1 MLTNSLVGQGRLPF
15 LPKILEPRCRVA
27 KAQQFESDPDS
38 TIPGGIRQRQR
49 RVALRAVCAATLAF
63 VIIIFYAVIGSAQTN
78 LIRAR
83 SAILADLASGEVLY
97 EQNAS
102 DPIAPAS
109 ITKVLT
115 LYLAF
120 EAIEEG
126 RVHLTDGVRI
136 SQNAVSAKPVRMG
149 LKAGTVV
156 PFEELINGTAI
167 VSGNDAAI
175 AVAEHVGGSEENFVR
190 MMNIKAKQLGMWNS
204 HFINPNGLPAAGQ
217 VTTAKDILKLSE
229 AYLKRFPQCL
239 EIHSQQKFTY
249 NNRTRSNANRLL
261 GTCAG
266 VDGLKTGFVN
276 ASGYNL
282 AATGVRGGRRLV
294 AVVLGASSPGLRKT
308 ETSRLLEYGF
318 EGTPLTPVIM
328 AKETAQQR
336 AARTRVTKRAAQRS
350 RAVKTC
356 AAKKEPTIVQA
367 EGSQLTASGKQRSM
381 TASLGAKPSQSKL
394 IRATAVNS
402 GKAGST
408 NDAKQSSAQV
418 ASADS
423 RVRESGKPVRTKALQ
438 SAAATS
444 AGSGSRK
451 KQVEVESSA
460 KQRPRNKGSATRKSQ
475 IQTAEKATPAVHCSI
490 KKPVRAAN

>member
-15 LPKILEPRCRVA
+15 SDEDFSPRCRIA
-27 KAQQFESDPDS
+27 KPQLFALDHDS
-38 TIPGGIRQRQR
+38 IPADIQRQQPR
-49 RVALRAVCAATLAF
+49 LALRALCAAALVF
-63 VIIIFYAVIGSAQTN
+63 VIIMFYAKISNAQTN
-78 LIRAR
+78 FIRAR
-83 SAILADLASGEVLY
+83 SAILVDLASGEVLY

-102 DPIAPAS
+102 DLIAPAS

-126 RVHLTDGVRI
+126 RVHWSDGVRI

-156 PFEELINGTAI
+156 PLQELIYGTAI

-204 HFINPNGLPAAGQ
+204 NFVNPNGLPAAGQ
-217 VTTAKDILKLSE
+217 VTTAKDILKLSV
-229 AYLKRFPQCL
+229 AYLQRFPRCL

-261 GTCAG
+261 GACPG

-276 ASGYNL
+276 AAGYNL
-282 AATGVRGGRRLV
+282 AATGTRGGRRLV
-294 AVVLGASSPGLRKT
+294 AVVLGAASPGLRKT
-308 ETSRLLEYGF
+308 ETTRLLEYGF

-328 AKETAQQR
+328 AKESTQR
-336 AARTRVTKRAAQRS
+336 PAAEATVSRGATGRS

-356 AAKKEPTIVQA
+356 AVKGKRVVVQA
-367 EGSQLTASGKQRSM
+367 KGSPPASSAKQAIL
-381 TASLGAKPSQSKL
+381 TASLGVKPSQPKL
-394 IRATAVNS
+394 LKTAAVAN
-402 GKAGST
+402 GKAGLTT
-408 NDAKQSSAQV
+408 NAKQSVGKAGRS
-418 ASADS
+418 DS
-423 RVRESGKPVRTKALQ
+423 RVQAVGNPVQTKAVQ
-438 SAAATS
+438 SAAAKP
-444 AGSGSRK
+444 ADSGPRK
-451 KQVEVESSA
+451 KQPEAGAAA
-460 KQRPRNKGSATRKSQ
+460 KQKPMNKVSATAKSQ
-475 IQTAEKATPAVHCSI
+475 SQTPEKAKPAVQCSI
-490 KKPVRAAN
+490 KKPARMAN

>member
-1 MLTNSLVGQGRLPF
+1 MLTNSLVGQGRLSF
-15 LPKILEPRCRVA
+15 LDKSPASSRRIAKPQLFELE
-27 KAQQFESDPDS
+27 PDS
-38 TIPGGIRQRQR
+38 TPGDNRRRQR
-49 RVALRAVCAATLAF
+49 RVALRALGVAALVLVITL
-63 VIIIFYAVIGSAQTN
+63 FYADISSAQSN
-78 LIRAR
+78 LLRAR

-102 DPIAPAS
+102 EPIAPAS
-109 ITKVLT
+109 IAKVLT

-126 RVHLTDGVRI
+126 RVHVTDGVRI

-156 PFEELINGTAI
+156 PFQELINGTAI

-204 HFINPNGLPAAGQ
+204 NFVNPNGLPAAGQ
-217 VTTAKDILKLSE
+217 VTTARDILKLSV
-229 AYLKRFPQCL
+229 AYLQRFPQCL

-308 ETSRLLEYGF
+308 ETTRLLEYGF
-318 EGTPLTPVIM
+318 EGTPLTPVIT
-328 AKETAQQR
+328 AKESAQQR
-336 AARTRVTKRAAQRS
+336 APQARGIRGAAGRS
-350 RAVKTC
+350 KVVKTSAVK
-356 AAKKEPTIVQA
+356 KKSTIVQA
-367 EGSQLTASGKQRSM
+367 KGPQRVASGKQEIM

-394 IRATAVNS
+394 EKAAAVS
-402 GKAGST
+402 TGKAGSAK
-408 NDAKQSSAQV
+408 NAKQSSAQV
-418 ASADS
+418 SSADNK
-423 RVRESGKPVRTKALQ
+423 VQTVGKPVRTKAQ
-438 SAAATS
+438 QNAAATP

-451 KQVEVESSA
+451 KQAEVESPA
-460 KQRPRNKGSATRKSQ
+460 KQKPRNKVTTTGKSQ
-475 IQTAEKATPAVHCSI
+475 IQTAEKAKPAVQCSI
-490 KKPVRAAN
+490 KKAARVAN